1 MKLLKLFSILK
12 VHQKA
17 AHISEHLFVAE
28 ALRFLAF
35 FVDSFCR
42 LDTACHLQNFLP
54 ITYKWSPGEFGLVDY
69 WLDYILQSH
78 LNADFFQVPK

>member
-1 MKLLKLFSILK
+1 MKLLKLFSMLK

-42 LDTACHLQNFLP
+42 LDTGCH
-54 ITYKWSPGEFGLVDY
+54 YKISCQLHISGPRGEFGLVDY
-69 WLDYILQSH
+69 
-78 LNADFFQVPK
+78 